1 MQGLARL
8 VLCFIARDTNLCW
21 QNKWDSGAGWR
32 NKYWY
37 CKSNIFMSFIKYSI
51 LKYPKNIGIKIMVLK
66 IKIKNLKK
74 N

>member
-1 MQGLARL
+1 
-8 VLCFIARDTNLCW
+8 
-21 QNKWDSGAGWR
+21 
-32 NKYWY
+32 
-37 CKSNIFMSFIKYSI
+37 MSFISI

>member
-1 MQGLARL
+1 MILICVGKINEIVAR
-8 VLCFIARDTNLCW
+8 VEEINIDIA
-21 QNKWDSGAGWR
+21 KV
-32 NKYWY
+32 
-37 CKSNIFMSFIKYSI
+37 IFSCSFISI